1 MQILTWK
8 KKYQSLTL
16 EKSRE
21 QLSGYFVSFCT
32 CVLFDF
38 LTIFLCGER
47 EGELAG
53 QESYNRN
60 QSLGFF
66 SFFVFLNN

>member
-1 MQILTWK
+1 MLVNANFIQK
-8 KKYQSLTL
+8 EKYQSLTL

-38 LTIFLCGER
+38 LTIFPYVEKR

-53 QESYNRN
+53 QKVITEIKVWD
-60 QSLGFF
+60 F
-66 SFFVFLNN
+66 SFLYF

>member
-8 KKYQSLTL
+8 EKYQSLTL

-38 LTIFLCGER
+38 LTIFPYVEKGR
-47 EGELAG
+47 E
-53 QESYNRN
+53 S
-60 QSLGFF
+60 
-66 SFFVFLNN
+66 

>member
-8 KKYQSLTL
+8 EKYQSLTL

-38 LTIFLCGER
+38 LTIFSYVEKRR
-47 EGELAG
+47 ESK
-53 QESYNRN
+53 QDKSYNRN

-66 SFFVFLNN
+66 SFFVFLYN